1 MSGRA
6 IVAERFNPD
15 GAVRLAFER
24 ATAGRRLAVRVARRV
39 ASGQALAGWLQAG
52 LHEAAEADGR
62 VMALGPATRAFLRDV
77 EVLLAGGRANE
88 PRG

>member
-1 MSGRA
+1 MSGRP
-6 IVAERFNPD
+6 IVAEHFNPD
-15 GAVRLAFER
+15 NTVRLAFER

-39 ASGQALAGWLQAG
+39 SSGQALGGWLQAG

-62 VMALGPATRAFLRDV
+62 VMALGPAARAFLRDI
-77 EVLLAGGRANE
+77 EVLLAGGRADE